1 MRKISTRI
9 GVYAI
14 LLIAA
19 LYGSISML
27 SSEGKTAPEVSVIAL
42 QAVTA
47 TETNGRISTS
57 GFLGVEHDNLA
68 TSYSIGLQANSPAV
82 SGAKGNFFTYSA
94 TIQHYIST
102 I

>member
-19 LYGSISML
+19 LYGSFSML
-27 SSEGKTAPEVSVIAL
+27 NLQGKTTPQVSIVACK
-42 QAVTA
+42 AATA

-57 GFLGVEHDNLA
+57 GFVGAEHDNLA
-68 TSYSIGLQANSPAV
+68 TRYSIGLQANSPAV